1 MTIAKMKTEVCI
13 NKKGYQSV
21 KLYIPNDTLMG
32 QHTKENELK
41 EESKLSN
48 VNRRLKTTTKRT
60 STSMNLTT
68 Q

>member
-1 MTIAKMKTEVCI
+1 MKTVTIKKVSPE

-21 KLYIPNDTLMG
+21 KSYIPNDTLMG
-32 QHTKENELK
+32 LHTKENELK

-48 VNRRLKTTTKRT
+48 VNRGLKTTTKRT

>member
-1 MTIAKMKTEVCI
+1 MKTRMTKTEVPK
-13 NKKGYQSV
+13 NAKGYQSV
-21 KLYIPNDTLMG
+21 KSYIPNDTLMG
-32 QHTKENELK
+32 LHTKENELK

-48 VNRRLKTTTKRT
+48 VIRRLKTTTKRT